1 MQSESDFLSI
11 PPIAILRPTVDIPDN
26 LPEGVQ
32 EQVNLFL
39 ADYPRTGPAI
49 VKRYLALVLSEKYR
63 ATAMGRSE
71 NQLQYPNRTKESDG
85 RKKDNCQTGKKG
97 RSSKQVS

>member
-1 MQSESDFLSI
+1 MQPDFLAI
-11 PPIAILRPTVDIPDN
+11 PPITIIRPTVDIPDN

-32 EQVNLFL
+32 EQVELFL
-39 ADYPRTGPAI
+39 ADYPKTDPAI
-49 VKRYLALVLSEKYR
+49 VKRYLDLVLSEKYR

-85 RKKDNCQTGKKG
+85 RKKNNRQVAKKN
-97 RSSKQVS
+97 RSSKQAS